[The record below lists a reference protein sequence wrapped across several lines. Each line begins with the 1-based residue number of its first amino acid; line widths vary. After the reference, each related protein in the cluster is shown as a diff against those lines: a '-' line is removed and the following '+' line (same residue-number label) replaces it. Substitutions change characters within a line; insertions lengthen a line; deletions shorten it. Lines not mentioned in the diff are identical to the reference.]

1 MLSTMNPPADHR
13 RSTPV
18 PRREARGPLRRCV
31 GCGTSGVS
39 SDELVRLVIGP
50 DADILVDLGGGTHG
64 RGAWVH
70 ARVDCLEKAA
80 PRGLSKSF
88 RTAVN
93 TRPGQLA
100 TRLNEAAVRRLR
112 GLLVSANRAGC
123 LIAGTDA
130 VGRAIDAGSAH
141 RVLVAED
148 ARAAAQASRVAQA
161 GAAGKVVVW
170 GTKEELGNVLGRGPT
185 GVVALTDRGFSEAV
199 MRAVSIARF
208 ALQFQRGTE
217 D

>member
-1 MLSTMNPPADHR
+1 MN
-13 RSTPV
+13 S
-18 PRREARGPLRRCV
+18 
-31 GCGTSGVS
+31 VS
-39 SDELVRLVIGP
+39 PGELIRLVLGP
-50 DADILVDLGGGTHG
+50 DSEVVVDLASRTRG

-93 TRPGQLA
+93 TRPTQLA
-100 TRLNEAAVRRLR
+100 ARLDEAAVRRLG
-112 GLLVSANRAGC
+112 GLFVSAQRAGC

-130 VGRAIDAGSAH
+130 VGRALDAGSA
-141 RVLVAED
+141 RCVVVAED
-148 ARAAAQASRVAQA
+148 ARAAAKAPRIAQA

-170 GTKEELGNVLGRGPT
+170 GTKEDLGDVLGRGPT
-185 GVVALTDRGFSEAV
+185 GVVALTDSGFSEV
-199 MRAVSIARF
+199 VTRAVSIARL

>member
-1 MLSTMNPPADHR
+1 MNPPSDRR
-13 RSTPV
+13 RSTPA
-18 PRREARGPLRRCV
+18 PGTSARGQLRRCV
-31 GCGTSGVS
+31 GCGLSGVS
-39 SDELVRLVIGP
+39 ADELIRLVLGP
-50 DADILVDLGGGTHG
+50 DADIYVDLAGRTHG

-70 ARVDCLEKAA
+70 ARLDCLEKAA

-88 RTAVN
+88 KATVR
-93 TRPGQLA
+93 TRPAELA
-100 TRLNEAAVRRLR
+100 ARLDEAAVRRLR
-112 GLLVSANRAGC
+112 GLLVSAQRAGC

-130 VGRAIDAGSAH
+130 VGRVIDSGSAH
-141 RVLVAED
+141 CVVVAED
-148 ARAAAQASRVAQA
+148 ARAAAQAPRIAQA

-170 GTKEELGNVLGRGPT
+170 GTKDELGDVLGRGPT

-199 MRAVSIARF
+199 TRAVSIARL